1 MRPPGFVA
9 GLALACAAAPAAR
22 AVEVPLQIGDPTP
35 RAVQVSFE
43 NSPALSA
50 VGQSFGPAWPGT
62 WSVSGG
68 VGRVALSADVHGQA
82 RAEKEGLGFAPSGFA
97 PFVVEIDLATLEAT
111 SPTTSG
117 QLANPPLAMS
127 FVTSRLDT
135 TATGGFITTTEPFCI
150 SQAQV
155 DALCPIVPFLCGQ
168 TCVPGSPYDPA
179 TGKLHLVGPEQVQ
192 NGGVCSGAFVN
203 FARSD
208 VLRLTEAPIPG
219 VPAASESGRLA
230 LVLLLAA
237 LGDRRAAPAPGRPHP
252 QGLIAHR
259 DRDAAGGTRKP
270 HRLTPRR

>member
-82 RAEKEGLGFAPSGFA
+82 RAAKEGLAFAPSGFA

-127 FVTSRLDT
+127 FVTSPLAT
-135 TATGGFITTTEPFCI
+135 TATGGFITTTELFCT

-168 TCVPGSPYDPA
+168 TCVLVPGAPYDPA

-192 NGGVCSGAFVN
+192 GCDGGVCSGPFVN
-203 FARSD
+203 FARTGA
-208 VLRLTEAPIPG
+208 LELTEPPIPG
-219 VPAASESGRLA
+219 GPAASERGRAALA
-230 LVLLLAA
+230 LLLALSAVAA
-237 LGDRRAAPAPGRPHP
+237 LRRRQGR
-252 QGLIAHR
+252 R
-259 DRDAAGGTRKP
+259 WRCAAGS
-270 HRLTPRR
+270 PRATFARSRR